1 MNKIATKTLL
11 WKTSGFAVA
20 ALLAVAAGSAHAQAV
35 TIADPWVRA
44 TVPGQ
49 QATGAFMRITAHEA
63 VTLVGG
69 TTPAAKVVEIHEM
82 KMVGD
87 RMEMRALEKGLPIKA
102 GETAELKPGGY
113 HVMLI
118 DLPQPIHA
126 GQKVTMTLFFNTAD
140 GKRIEVPVEAEA
152 RALGNMGGSMQSGGH
167 GHGSH
172 H

>member
-1 MNKIATKTLL
+1 MNRIAPKTLL
-11 WKTSGFAVA
+11 IKTSGFAVA
-20 ALLAVAAGSAHAQAV
+20 ALLAAAAGSAHAQAV
-35 TIADPWVRA
+35 TIANPWVSA

-63 VTLVGG
+63 VALVGG

-87 RMEMRALEKGLPIKA
+87 RMEMRALEKGLPIQA

-126 GQKVTMTLFFNTAD
+126 GQKVTMTLFFTTAD

-152 RALGNMGGSMQSGGH
+152 RQLGNMGDKMHDHKHDH
-167 GHGSH
+167 GHRH
-172 H
+172 